1 MIMVPKLEATLTL
14 PLEIEKKE
22 KWYISSCP
30 ILDIFSQGKSKEE
43 AQDNLSEA
51 LSLFFI
57 SCFERGVLD
66 KALKDSGLSPIKPLK
81 SKKKSA
87 ETAGIPVDTT
97 DFINVPI
104 QFEVNKDNVACHA

>member
-1 MIMVPKLEATLTL
+1 MKVIAEFTL
-14 PLEIEKKE
+14 PLEIKKE
-22 KWYISSCP
+22 GEWYISGCK
-30 ILDIFSQGKSKEE
+30 ILDVFSQGKSKKE

-57 SCFERGVLD
+57 SCLERGVLD
-66 KALKDSGLSPIKPLK
+66 KVLKDSGLSPIKPLK

-87 ETAGIPVDTT
+87 EIAGIPVDTT

-104 QFEVNKDNVACHA
+104 PFEVNKDNVACHA